1 MDPCW
6 ATRRS
11 ASRFYMFA
19 QIPLPEPDIF
29 MTQPFATK
37 NDAVDLLH
45 ADHLAVKNL
54 FIEYQKLCAAGAPS
68 KEKRELAGRICQAL
82 TVHTQLEEEIFYPE
96 LREAIPAG
104 ALLDGCEVQH
114 DMAADLIAQILGL
127 GPHDDLY
134 DARVTVLGEHV
145 EHHVRREREEIFVMA
160 RNSRLDLRAMAHE
173 LNQRK
178 IELMA
183 EYQAEKA

>member
-1 MDPCW
+1 
-6 ATRRS
+6 
-11 ASRFYMFA
+11 
-19 QIPLPEPDIF
+19 
-29 MTQPFATK
+29 MTQSFSTN

-45 ADHLAVKNL
+45 ADHLGVKNL
-54 FIEYQKLCAAGAPS
+54 FMQYQQLCGAGAPD
-68 KEKRELAGRICQAL
+68 KEKRALAALICQAL

-104 ALLDGCEVQH
+104 ALLDRCEVQH
-114 DMAADLIAQILGL
+114 DIAADLIAQILGM
-127 GPHDDLY
+127 GPCDDLY

-145 EHHVRREREEIFVMA
+145 EHHVRRERDEIFVMA

-178 IELMA
+178 VELLA
-183 EYQAEKA
+183 AYQAEKA